1 MWLYGFCLHMRQ
13 VQQRKETGHARL
25 LWGRMY
31 CAARS
36 SLGMERAKALTA
48 ICAAEKAK
56 LDPSKEFE
64 ITLGV
69 LEGGE

>member
-1 MWLYGFCLHMRQ
+1 
-13 VQQRKETGHARL
+13 
-25 LWGRMY
+25 
-31 CAARS
+31 
-36 SLGMERAKALTA
+36 MERAKALIA

-69 LEGGE
+69 L